1 MKQGSARGHE
11 VWITKSSQGVALTI
25 VPLSLYL
32 LQSPR
37 QGGHLTVRALY
48 SFFLLEKFFLRLDLK
63 LPFFFL
69 SPSMRFLEK
78 LSLPG
83 PIVSVV

>member
-37 QGGHLTVRALY
+37 RGSHLTVRALY

-63 LPFFFL
+63 LPSFL
-69 SPSMRFLEK
+69 PPSMRFLDK

-83 PIVSVV
+83 PVVSVV